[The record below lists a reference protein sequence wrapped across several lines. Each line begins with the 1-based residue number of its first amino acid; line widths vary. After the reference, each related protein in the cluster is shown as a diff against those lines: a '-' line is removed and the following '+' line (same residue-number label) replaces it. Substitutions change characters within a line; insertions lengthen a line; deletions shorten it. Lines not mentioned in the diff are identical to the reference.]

1 MARLA
6 IEVIVAWRS
15 AQEIVTVELEE
26 GSTALDALRRSG
38 LAARHPGIGL
48 GDPVLG
54 IFGRR
59 VRPETPLREGDRV
72 EIYRPLKADPKEARR
87 AKATAGKR
95 RRR

>member
-26 GSTALDALRRSG
+26 GATALDALRRSG
-38 LAARHPGIGL
+38 LAARHLGIDL
-48 GDPVLG
+48 GDPALG
-54 IFGRR
+54 IFGHR
-59 VRPETPLREGDRV
+59 VKPDTPLREGDRV
-72 EIYRPLKADPKEARR
+72 EIYRPLKADPKDARR